1 MEPVQAL
8 VLAVVQGLTEF
19 LPISSSAHLVL
30 FSAGAG
36 WTDQGVAFDA
46 AVHLGT
52 LAAILVYFRRELVAT
67 SRFRADL
74 HQLGARRLAGLVLLA
89 SLPVLGIGF
98 LGADWIDA
106 HLRTL
111 PVIATTTIGF
121 AVALAAAD
129 WLGNRRR
136 NLAQLGMGG
145 ALFVGLAQVLALMPG
160 TSRAGVTIT
169 AALALGYTRSEAARF
184 AFLLAIPVLAAA
196 GGYSMLQVAT
206 GEARGFGWPLFL
218 LSATVAGAVA
228 LATVSLFM
236 RFVERVGMGPFV
248 AYRLILGAALVIM
261 MW

>member
-1 MEPVQAL
+1 MDPVQAL
-8 VLAVVQGLTEF
+8 VLAIVQGLTEF

-36 WTDQGVAFDA
+36 WADQGVAFDA

-52 LAAILVYFRRELVAT
+52 LAAILVYFRRELVAN
-67 SRFRADL
+67 SQFRADL
-74 HQLGARRLAGLVLLA
+74 QQLGTRRLAGLVLLA

-111 PVIATTTIGF
+111 PVIAATTIAF

-129 WLGNRRR
+129 WLGNRCRHLNR
-136 NLAQLGMGG
+136 LGAGG

-169 AALALGYTRSEAARF
+169 AALALGYTRREAARF

-196 GGYSMLQVAT
+196 GGYSMLQVT
-206 GEARGFGWPLFL
+206 SGDTHGFGWPLFV
-218 LSATVAGAVA
+218 LSAVVAGAVA

-236 RFVERVGMGPFV
+236 RFVERVGMWPFV
-248 AYRLILGAALVIM
+248 AYRLILGGVLIM
-261 MW
+261 LML